1 MVASRSRVQCARTSP
16 CEHAH
21 HMARRLAL
29 LALWTCAAA
38 ALRPPS
44 TSTDVSDSDSDSSDP
59 FAFWDEYEESYENTP
74 PPPPP
79 PRPAAKPNA
88 KVFLRGKAPKVNVTK
103 KTTKSDE
110 KVIKTTINI
119 ESHTN
124 IYVTRIPP
132 IMETFTSS
140 YTRAPPGMYVNGN
153 EQQLWVNGVRQGSR
167 VSSTKKPAR
176 SRPSS
181 TRRPRPP
188 TTTRL
193 RVSTKRP
200 RTTTTR
206 RPRPATR
213 TARPKTKSTKVPK
226 QKVTCSQ
233 KQPGWISG
241 FFQDT
246 KIKKSSKKQEKS
258 GWFVGRFISRANT
271 PWRFI

>member
-1 MVASRSRVQCARTSP
+1 
-16 CEHAH
+16 
-21 HMARRLAL
+21 MARRLAL

-44 TSTDVSDSDSDSSDP
+44 PSTDVSDSDSSDP